1 VERDEKCGI
10 ASTHGVGEYSAGKIW
25 TPWGPKRPMGP
36 ISPKPQGASEAAPQT
51 GRDMRILNA
60 AIIGGGMIEDYY
72 AQCER
77 ELQRVPNLNDASLFV
92 TW

>member
-1 VERDEKCGI
+1 
-10 ASTHGVGEYSAGKIW
+10 
-25 TPWGPKRPMGP
+25 
-36 ISPKPQGASEAAPQT
+36 
-51 GRDMRILNA
+51 MRILNA

-77 ELQRVPNLNDASLFV
+77 ELQPVPNLNDASLFV

>member
-1 VERDEKCGI
+1 MRNAESQARTGLANIQQEKYGL
-10 ASTHGVGEYSAGKIW
+10 HGGRSDLWDQSAL
-25 TPWGPKRPMGP
+25 
-36 ISPKPQGASEAAPQT
+36 KPQGPSEAAPQT

-77 ELQRVPNLNDASLFV
+77 ELQPVPNLNDASLFV